1 MPGDKAER
9 NLGHILEKLRIG
21 RWAGAV
27 WTSSENTFQGK
38 GAFYLE
44 PRQGGRNEV
53 STADTKLE
61 RGGAQVMG
69 P

>member
-21 RWAGAV
+21 RWAGAG

-38 GAFYLE
+38 GAFHLE
-44 PRQGGRNEV
+44 PRQEGRNEV
-53 STADTKLE
+53 STADTKME